1 MSTISKWVLGHI
13 LLRWVC
19 WSFSSCS
26 SCLLM
31 LTVLL
36 LHWMEYEC
44 YWFHTSLLMSYLGA
58 CNSWSCWA
66 AGVIHARV
74 WTVSFLPW
82 IFCKKKFRY
91 VRPELGLTVSA
102 TWGNGAASA
111 LIIKEVERSKSRIAF
126 AARRQAQVDFH
137 LCWRTLGLQHR
148 NVQAS
153 ACLLDL
159 SN

>member
-19 WSFSSCS
+19 WLFS

-31 LTVLL
+31 LTLSCCCTEWNMNVIGFT
-36 LHWMEYEC
+36 LH
-44 YWFHTSLLMSYLGA
+44 YWCHILDLVI
-58 CNSWSCWA
+58 
-66 AGVIHARV
+66 AGVVRLRELFTLMFGLWASCRGFSV
-74 WTVSFLPW
+74 
-82 IFCKKKFRY
+82 KEKFRN

-102 TWGNGAASA
+102 TRGNGAASA